1 MAKEKDTYIVKV
13 LQNEVLPPEDPQPP
27 MVELMAENQ
36 QLKAELEDL
45 KLLYDALMEHGEA
58 IEDQLAEKNRLL
70 SATQARLDD
79 AINAT
84 SEGFCLFD
92 ADDRLVTANTRY
104 RDLFSPES
112 DSALRPGMRFEEVL
126 RPAVERGHVETGGLD
141 PDSWIADRIN
151 RRGQSEHPFI
161 ERFSGPRW
169 CLVSE
174 RTTRDNGLV
183 AVYSDITELKT
194 REKEL
199 AGKTAQME
207 QLSAQLA
214 KYLSPQV
221 YNSIFEGRQ
230 EVKIASSR
238 KKLTV
243 FFSDIADFTET
254 SDRLAS
260 EDLTQLLNHYL
271 TEMSRIALSYGA
283 TIDKFVGDAI
293 VIFFGDPETQGVQQ
307 DALNCVKMAIAMRD
321 RMREL
326 EHIWLQSGISRP
338 LKCRMGIHT
347 DFCTVGNFGSEDRLD
362 YTIIGRGVNTAS
374 RLEGAATPGDIL
386 ISYETYLQVQGEI
399 ACEKA
404 GEIQVKGIAYPVST
418 YVVLGEKTNRETVS
432 AEDLKNITDGISA
445 LTSINTAGL
454 AAEDREKLVQSLQ
467 SVLSRLEDDGTP
479 KK

>member
-1 MAKEKDTYIVKV
+1 
-13 LQNEVLPPEDPQPP
+13 

-45 KLLYDALMEHGEA
+45 RLLFDALMEHGEA

-84 SEGFCLFD
+84 SEGFSLFD

-104 RDLFSPES
+104 RDLFSPE
-112 DSALRPGMRFEEVL
+112 DGTALKPGMQFEEVL
-126 RPAVERGHVETGGLD
+126 RQAVENGHVKTGGVQKD
-141 PDSWIADRIN
+141 TWVADRIQ
-151 RRGQSEHPFI
+151 RRGQSPNPFV
-161 ERFSGPRW
+161 ERFSGSRW
-169 CLVSE
+169 YLVSE
-174 RTTRDNGLV
+174 RRTRDNGLV

-194 REKEL
+194 RQRQL
-199 AGKTAQME
+199 ADKTAQME

-260 EDLTQLLNHYL
+260 EDLTQLLNQYL

-293 VIFFGDPETQGVQQ
+293 LIFFGDPDTLGVAE
-307 DALNCVKMAIAMRD
+307 DAITCVRMAIAMRD

-386 ISYETYLQVQGEI
+386 ISYETYLQVQNQI

-418 YVVLGEKTNRETVS
+418 YVVLGEKTKQETAS
-432 AEDLKNITDGISA
+432 AEDLKNVTDGLTA
-445 LTSINTAGL
+445 LTSIDTANL
-454 AAEDREKLVQSLQ
+454 APEDRQQLVRSLH
-467 SVLSRLEDDGTP
+467 SVLARLEADETTSD
-479 KK
+479 